1 MQLQSLA
8 VFAVVWLLSWQID
21 VPRFN
26 IHGLWP
32 EREYCDN
39 TSTLNTTALK
49 PLMPWLHQY
58 WSTNTTFLE
67 HEWIKHG
74 TCCYATDAAAS
85 QTQVRQAQYDY
96 FETALELYFAVDPT
110 PRLLDANVLPS
121 NTFNYSLYD
130 IEKAVSAQLP
140 HTVAIAT
147 PICIKNELSQIQ
159 YGGKSHNNVTSN
171 CPAYKITFRAAL

>member
-8 VFAVVWLLSWQID
+8 VFAVVWLVSWQID

-32 EREYCDN
+32 AREYCDN
-39 TSTLNTTALK
+39 ASTLNTTALE
-49 PLMPWLHQY
+49 PLMPWLHQF

-67 HEWIKHG
+67 HEWQKHG
-74 TCCYATDAAAS
+74 TCYGDADSADADAL
-85 QTQVRQAQYDY
+85 QAHAQYGY
-96 FETALELYFAVDPT
+96 FDKALKLYFAIDPT

-121 NTFNYSLYD
+121 DTVNYSLCD

-140 HTVAIAT
+140 HTVVAT
-147 PICIKNELSQIQ
+147 PICIGNELSQIQ
-159 YGGKSHNNVTSN
+159 YATAQATGCTN
-171 CPAYKITFRAAL
+171 CPDYDIAFKAA